1 MEDQIAATF
10 GPLFPVLPG
19 AKGANK
25 QSSHCMQMQ
34 LCEQLYVCLSVL
46 ALQYCLSLLT
56 HDLPQKHSRKAITE
70 ITWYHCRLH
79 LAIRMTFK
87 EAMHMKIH

>member
-1 MEDQIAATF
+1 MEDQIAATLALSF
-10 GPLFPVLPG
+10 QSCPGPR
-19 AKGANK
+19 A
-25 QSSHCMQMQ
+25 
-34 LCEQLYVCLSVL
+34 LYVCLSVL